1 MTRIFAAFAALALVL
16 TACSS
21 SGSGVS
27 SADSA
32 AFCTTLAQYTQSLT
46 DFKQLPADATV
57 ADYQAAATDVKVQLA
72 ALTAASGDYVGAQ
85 LQELQTAQDDLVAAT
100 EGLTADFDP
109 GTVAG
114 RDVFSA
120 GRRDRRRRRA
130 RAGGMQHDTDTVR
143 GVAADRATADHG
155 C

>member
-1 MTRIFAAFAALALVL
+1 MTRIFAALAALALVL

-21 SGSGVS
+21 SGSGVP

-100 EGLTADFDP
+100 EGLTADSTPAQWQAATSSALDD
-109 GTVAG
+109 VIAAAAG
-114 RDVFSA
+114 LELAECNTTPTPSA
-120 GRRDRRRRRA
+120 G
-130 RAGGMQHDTDTVR
+130 
-143 GVAADRATADHG
+143 
-155 C
+155 